1 MSMDSEQKSTEDN
14 VVMHFNEWFVD
25 EITQYPKD
33 LMSDILSELYL
44 SQNKLPELNGFS
56 QIVFGLVTK
65 ETPFY
70 FKVEYI
76 KQEDEIATFLDILEV
91 NLDDYLDAI
100 NDKKIL
106 NTDGQQESKEVKSN
120 RKYRFS
126 IRLDEEE

>member
-1 MSMDSEQKSTEDN
+1 
-14 VVMHFNEWFVD
+14 MHFNEWFVD
-25 EITQYPKD
+25 EITRYPKD

-56 QIVFGLVTK
+56 QVVFGLVKK

-76 KQEDEIATFLDILEV
+76 KQEEEIATFLDILEV

>member
-1 MSMDSEQKSTEDN
+1 MDSEQKSTEGN

-25 EITQYPKD
+25 EITRYPKD

-56 QIVFGLVTK
+56 QVVFGLVKK

-76 KQEDEIATFLDILEV
+76 KQEEEIATFLDILEV